1 MSYKIDF
8 LETKPMYAATM
19 KMTIP
24 DYSMPLA
31 LKAVQAMEKELK
43 RHNINLAKP
52 NYNFYVSFD
61 NEHRYEVIDIEV
73 VVAVDKMGEEMDM
86 IKFVSLPEEDNIIR
100 VTADTFDDVHIGLAE
115 WMHYND
121 YVADGILRTVIHDG
135 DQFIYDCPVKP
146 AED

>member
-1 MSYKIDF
+1 M
-8 LETKPMYAATM
+8 
-19 KMTIP
+19 
-24 DYSMPLA
+24 
-31 LKAVQAMEKELK
+31 
-43 RHNINLAKP
+43 AKP

-61 NEHRYEVIDIEV
+61 NEHRYEVIDIEI

-86 IKFVSLPEEDNIIR
+86 IKFVSLPQEDNIIR
-100 VTADTFDDVHIGLAE
+100 VTVIRLMMYIGLAE
-115 WMHYND
+115 WMHDND